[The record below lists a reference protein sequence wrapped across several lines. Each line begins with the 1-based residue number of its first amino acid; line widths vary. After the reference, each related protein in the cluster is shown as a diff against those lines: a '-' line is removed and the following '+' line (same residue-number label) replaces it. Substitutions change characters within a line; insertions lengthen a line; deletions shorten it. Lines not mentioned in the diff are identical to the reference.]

1 MEQQTDP
8 IILPTHPAG
17 TDPAYVPGLLPSR
30 PAGADEGDE
39 TASETETEL
48 EAEAVDTPPE
58 AAVPGEKT
66 AGSKEEA
73 ADGEAETPA
82 GEDDD
87 EEKDDGPV
95 FEASDRRGTIVAD
108 HAGITFRL
116 DGEQADFDWEE
127 IKAVE
132 TDVPRFGRRFGI
144 TVYTSP
150 QRWFQHDVEGS
161 SKEQVKTWAAELDE
175 VLDARFDDG
184 ESDGEA

>member
-30 PAGADEGDE
+30 PAGADEGNE
-39 TASETETEL
+39 TASDTEQEV
-48 EAEAVDTPPE
+48 VDTPPE
-58 AAVPGEKT
+58 DVVPAEETADSAEGEV
-66 AGSKEEA
+66 ADSEVEAPAREE
-73 ADGEAETPA
+73 E
-82 GEDDD
+82 ED
-87 EEKDDGPV
+87 EGPV
-95 FEASDRRGTIVAD
+95 FEVSDRRGAIVAD

-116 DGEQADFDWEE
+116 DGEEAGFDWEE

-161 SKEQVKTWAAELDE
+161 SREQIKTWAAELDE

-184 ESDGEA
+184 EDDGEA